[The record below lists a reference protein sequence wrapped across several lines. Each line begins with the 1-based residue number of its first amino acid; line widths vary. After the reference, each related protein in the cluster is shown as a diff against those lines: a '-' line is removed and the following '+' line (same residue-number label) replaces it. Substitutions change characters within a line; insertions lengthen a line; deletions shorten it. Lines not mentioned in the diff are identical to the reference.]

1 MSWTA
6 SAVIKMPNK
15 VSKRAAI
22 TVSVIMLI
30 AAVMN
35 LMMFIYIE
43 YVNAYR
49 TATTY
54 VDAQHSIFQKEL
66 ARAVVTDDIFTV
78 FTMID
83 TQTKALPYIDN
94 IAVYD
99 VNNSYV
105 SDAKVLRGN
114 IVSDIRN
121 VGIEKRLTFDYNRVG
136 TVVYFISR
144 MVILEQIVMNVS
156 GLVMLNIVIVLIGV
170 FASGYVS
177 FRITKPVRE
186 LSQHLQ
192 EINAPEHKTLSFIKK
207 NKFRTGFRP
216 KSENTKKYYAA
227 ASTKHFR
234 TVRRRTKS

>member
-15 VSKRAAI
+15 VSKRAVI
-22 TVSVIMLI
+22 TVSIIMLT
-30 AAVMN
+30 AALMN
-35 LMMFIYIE
+35 LMMFFYIE
-43 YVNAYR
+43 YINAYR
-49 TATTY
+49 TAKTY
-54 VDAQHSIFQKEL
+54 VEAQHSIFQRDL
-66 ARAVVTDDIFTV
+66 ARGVMTDDIFTV
-78 FTMID
+78 FKIID

-105 SDAKVLRGN
+105 ADAKVLRGN
-114 IVSDIRN
+114 IVSDLRN
-121 VGIEKRLTFDYNRVG
+121 VGIEKRLVFEYDKVG

-144 MVILEQIVMNVS
+144 MVILEQIIMNVS
-156 GLVMLNIVIVLIGV
+156 SLVMLNIVIVLIGI

-192 EINAPEHKTLSFIKK
+192 EINAPEHKTLEFIKK

-216 KSENTKKYYAA
+216 KSENTKKIYAA
-227 ASTKHFR
+227 ASTINFR
-234 TVRRRTKS
+234 TVRRRSRG